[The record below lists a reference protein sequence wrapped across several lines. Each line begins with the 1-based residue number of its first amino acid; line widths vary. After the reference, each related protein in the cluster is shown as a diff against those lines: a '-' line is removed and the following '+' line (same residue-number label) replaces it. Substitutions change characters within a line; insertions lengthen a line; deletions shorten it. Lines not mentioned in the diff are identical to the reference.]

1 MVRLSGHILP
11 VYSEPDRIG
20 FWQQADIQQRC
31 QNAFRTVNE
40 MARDLDVRLCFHS
53 GQFCKLVGDND
64 DLVQRRVIQSKYH
77 ANLARWGGYGRQFQ
91 DPKIHS
97 HVALA
102 TKQLVCYNNPY

>member
-77 ANLARWGGYGRQFQ
+77 ADLARWGGYGRHFQ
-91 DPKIHS
+91 NS
-97 HVALA
+97 
-102 TKQLVCYNNPY
+102 

>member
-1 MVRLSGHILP
+1 MVRLSGHILS
-11 VYSEPDRIG
+11 VSTEPGWID

-64 DLVQRRVIQSKYH
+64 DLVQRRVIQSKYP
-77 ANLARWGGYGRQFQ
+77 ANLAR
-91 DPKIHS
+91 
-97 HVALA
+97 
-102 TKQLVCYNNPY
+102 